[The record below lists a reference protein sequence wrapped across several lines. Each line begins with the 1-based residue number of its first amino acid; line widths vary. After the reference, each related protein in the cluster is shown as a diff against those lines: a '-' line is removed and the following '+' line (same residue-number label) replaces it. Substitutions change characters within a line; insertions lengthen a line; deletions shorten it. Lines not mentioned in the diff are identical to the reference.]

1 KSDDSF
7 HFNAQQLLTP
17 GIILLF
23 VAVFIYVFDIQ
34 LPPVILET
42 INSVGG
48 LTSPLSMMMIGS
60 SLALYPMKES
70 LTDWRS
76 YLFAGVR
83 LLFMPFITM
92 VICRLLHIDPYYA
105 NIAIVTNAMPVASMV
120 LMMATQYNANKEI
133 VTRNII
139 VSTLLSVISIP
150 VVVATMLL

>member
-1 KSDDSF
+1 M
-7 HFNAQQLLTP
+7 P
-17 GIILLF
+17 G
-23 VAVFIYVFDIQ
+23 VV
-34 LPPVILET
+34 LET
-42 INSVGG
+42 VNSIGG

-60 SLALYPMKES
+60 SLALYPIKES

-83 LLFMPFITM
+83 LFVMPFITM
-92 VICRLLHIDPYYA
+92 LVCRLLNINSYYA

-139 VSTLLSVISIP
+139 VSTLLSVITIP
-150 VVVATMLL
+150 VVVATMLI